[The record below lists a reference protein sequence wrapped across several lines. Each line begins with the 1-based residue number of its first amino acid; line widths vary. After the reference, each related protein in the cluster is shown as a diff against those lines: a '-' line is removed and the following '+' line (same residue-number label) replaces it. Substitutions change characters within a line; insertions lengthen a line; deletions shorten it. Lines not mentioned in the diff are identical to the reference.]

1 MIENGQVNTETLIS
15 HLIPLEDL
23 GKGFEIVKSLQGLK
37 VMLDIND
44 LE

>member
-1 MIENGQVNTETLIS
+1 MTAELNKFS
-15 HLIPLEDL
+15 LEEL
-23 GKGFEIVKSLQGLK
+23 GKGFEIVKNLQGLK